1 MEVNFL
7 VLILINSPG
16 LMTISWADV
25 LVINIPLIWVN
36 FLGNISVPLPIKV
49 PCFALNFSSET
60 VPLILYVSSA
70 IQYKDP
76 EKNFPAPFLFLV
88 SLS

>member
-1 MEVNFL
+1 MLPNIFVPGSIKPLIRSMEVNFL

-49 PCFALNFSSET
+49 PCFALNFSK
-60 VPLILYVSSA
+60 LLKI
-70 IQYKDP
+70 
-76 EKNFPAPFLFLV
+76 
-88 SLS
+88 